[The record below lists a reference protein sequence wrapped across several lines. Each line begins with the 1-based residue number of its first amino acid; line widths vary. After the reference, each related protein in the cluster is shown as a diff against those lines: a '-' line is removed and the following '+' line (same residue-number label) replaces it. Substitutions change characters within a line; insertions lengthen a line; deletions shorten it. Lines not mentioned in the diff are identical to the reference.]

1 MNRSL
6 LYPRATTTR
15 RLIGLDGMWR
25 FSFDP
30 ESKGVEAGWALD
42 LPSSL
47 SMPVPASFCDLF
59 TDKAS
64 REYCGDFWYETSFFV
79 PAEWSGW
86 DIVLRF
92 GSVTHRARVFV
103 NGVEVA
109 QHEGGFL
116 PFDATVTNIVR
127 YNQFNKLS
135 VLANNELSET
145 MLPAGTTRTLADG
158 RKIAA
163 PYFDFY
169 NYAGIHRPVWLMALP
184 KERVLDYSTRYR
196 LTETG
201 AEIDYTVTT
210 NGTHPVTVELYDG
223 TIRVAESSG
232 TTGTLVVK
240 KAKLWNVHAAYLYD
254 LVIRIHEGSAVVDEY
269 LDRIGIRTFEI
280 RHGRFLL
287 NGSPVY
293 LRGFGR
299 HEDADIRGRGLDLPT
314 VKRDFELMKWIGANC
329 FRTSHY
335 PYAEEIYQMADE
347 EGFLIIDEV
356 PAVGFMQSTAN
367 FLAANQGNG
376 RQQGFFEKE
385 TTPALLKNHKAAL
398 TDMIDRDKNHP
409 SVIAWSLLNE
419 PQCTSAGTEEYFK
432 PLFELAR
439 RLDPQKRPRTYTI
452 LMTSLPD
459 TSKGQRFA
467 DFVSLNRYYGW
478 YVLGGAGLADAEAA
492 FHHEMEGWAK
502 VLHGRPL
509 IFTEYGTDNLSGAHK
524 LPSVMWSAEYQ
535 NEYLEMTHAV
545 FDHYDFVQ
553 GELVWNFA
561 DFQTTEG
568 ILRVD
573 GNKKGIF
580 PRQRRRENH
589 GVGEADVGAL
599 VAVDAGVVI
608 DGDVHLPR
616 APEHLE
622 GATQGAQCPAPQTT
636 ADEQLGDN
644 DGQKRA
650 RTGEAAEDEA
660 LVHRANGRDKLEDG
674 EAHESRQQH
683 HRHRHT
689 NLRAPRHRALGH
701 FNAEPST
708 SRIHA
713 LADEVHRAHPAAEGA
728 GEQQD
733 EGERDDD

>member
-42 LPSSL
+42 LPSSI

-223 TIRVAESSG
+223 SSRVAESSG

-240 KAKLWNVHAAYLYD
+240 NAKLWNIHAAHLYD

-335 PYAEEIYQMADE
+335 PYAEEIYQMAD
-347 EGFLIIDEV
+347 
-356 PAVGFMQSTAN
+356 
-367 FLAANQGNG
+367 
-376 RQQGFFEKE
+376 
-385 TTPALLKNHKAAL
+385 
-398 TDMIDRDKNHP
+398 
-409 SVIAWSLLNE
+409 
-419 PQCTSAGTEEYFK
+419 
-432 PLFELAR
+432 
-439 RLDPQKRPRTYTI
+439 
-452 LMTSLPD
+452 
-459 TSKGQRFA
+459 
-467 DFVSLNRYYGW
+467 
-478 YVLGGAGLADAEAA
+478 
-492 FHHEMEGWAK
+492 
-502 VLHGRPL
+502 
-509 IFTEYGTDNLSGAHK
+509 
-524 LPSVMWSAEYQ
+524 
-535 NEYLEMTHAV
+535 
-545 FDHYDFVQ
+545 
-553 GELVWNFA
+553 
-561 DFQTTEG
+561 
-568 ILRVD
+568 
-573 GNKKGIF
+573 
-580 PRQRRRENH
+580 
-589 GVGEADVGAL
+589 
-599 VAVDAGVVI
+599 
-608 DGDVHLPR
+608 
-616 APEHLE
+616 
-622 GATQGAQCPAPQTT
+622 
-636 ADEQLGDN
+636 
-644 DGQKRA
+644 
-650 RTGEAAEDEA
+650 
-660 LVHRANGRDKLEDG
+660 
-674 EAHESRQQH
+674 
-683 HRHRHT
+683 
-689 NLRAPRHRALGH
+689 
-701 FNAEPST
+701 
-708 SRIHA
+708 
-713 LADEVHRAHPAAEGA
+713 
-728 GEQQD
+728 
-733 EGERDDD
+733 

>member
-30 ESKGVEAGWALD
+30 ESKGVEAGWALE

-223 TIRVAESSG
+223 TTRVAESSG

-240 KAKLWNVHAAYLYD
+240 NAKLWNVHAAYLYD

-439 RLDPQKRPRTYTI
+439 RLDPQKRPRTYTV

-478 YVLGGAGLADAEAA
+478 YVLGGAGLADA
-492 FHHEMEGWAK
+492 
-502 VLHGRPL
+502 
-509 IFTEYGTDNLSGAHK
+509 
-524 LPSVMWSAEYQ
+524 
-535 NEYLEMTHAV
+535 
-545 FDHYDFVQ
+545 
-553 GELVWNFA
+553 
-561 DFQTTEG
+561 
-568 ILRVD
+568 
-573 GNKKGIF
+573 
-580 PRQRRRENH
+580 
-589 GVGEADVGAL
+589 
-599 VAVDAGVVI
+599 
-608 DGDVHLPR
+608 
-616 APEHLE
+616 
-622 GATQGAQCPAPQTT
+622 
-636 ADEQLGDN
+636 
-644 DGQKRA
+644 
-650 RTGEAAEDEA
+650 
-660 LVHRANGRDKLEDG
+660 
-674 EAHESRQQH
+674 
-683 HRHRHT
+683 
-689 NLRAPRHRALGH
+689 
-701 FNAEPST
+701 
-708 SRIHA
+708 
-713 LADEVHRAHPAAEGA
+713 
-728 GEQQD
+728 
-733 EGERDDD
+733 